1 MKIQFKSLRKDATVT
16 VIGKDKKECFNRLG
30 DFLERHP
37 DLSRNFLPSDYRI
50 IEK

>member
-1 MKIQFKSLRKDATVT
+1 MKIQFKSLRKIATIT

-30 DFLERHP
+30 DFLQRHP
-37 DLSRNFLPSDYRI
+37 DINVNFLPADYTI